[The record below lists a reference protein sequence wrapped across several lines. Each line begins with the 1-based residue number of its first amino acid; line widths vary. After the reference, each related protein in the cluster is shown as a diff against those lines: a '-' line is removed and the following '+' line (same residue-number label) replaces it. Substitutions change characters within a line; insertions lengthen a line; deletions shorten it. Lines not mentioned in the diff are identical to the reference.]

1 MNKKGTINLEFL
13 ILILCL
19 LTLFSML
26 ISISDNEFNAIQ
38 ETQNRKE
45 AKMITTDIS
54 HIINNVNV
62 HSEGFSQTYTLPE
75 TINKETYVVQ
85 INSTGVYVNS
95 HYQLTYNKFIPT
107 NVYYKDTSNKNMFL
121 KPGNEYIFINKGDR
135 IEIHQIN

>member
-13 ILILCL
+13 ILIMCL
-19 LTLFSML
+19 LILFSML
-26 ISISDNEFNAIQ
+26 ISISENEFNAIQ

-45 AKMITTDIS
+45 AKMITNDIS
-54 HIINNVNV
+54 HIINNVNL
-62 HSEGFSQTYTLPE
+62 HSEGFSQTYQLPE

-107 NVYYKDTSNKNMFL
+107 NVYYKNTNNKNMYL
-121 KPGNEYIFINKGDR
+121 KPGHEYKFINKDNR
-135 IEIHQIN
+135 IEIHQTN